1 MNIFVIGNGVNRSDT
16 ERSFEQGMF
25 CYILFISF
33 EEIARNRGHELGEL
47 GERTI
52 GLYKLYGDG
61 RFSKQEY
68 N

>member
-33 EEIARNRGHELGEL
+33 EEIAKNRGHEL

-61 RFSKQEY
+61 RFSKPEY